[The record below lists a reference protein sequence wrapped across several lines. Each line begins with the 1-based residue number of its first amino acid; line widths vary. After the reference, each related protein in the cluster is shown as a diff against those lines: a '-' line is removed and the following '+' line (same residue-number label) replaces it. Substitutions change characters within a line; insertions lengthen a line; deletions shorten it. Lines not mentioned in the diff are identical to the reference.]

1 MKLKWKRIGIVFLIL
16 MMKPVFDKKGQAE
29 ICGPWYEGKI
39 PYEHKNYMS
48 FNEVQEAYAGNLE
61 KLGFQVFR

>member
-1 MKLKWKRIGIVFLIL
+1 
-16 MMKPVFDKKGQAE
+16 MKPVFDKKGQAE

-39 PYEHKNYMS
+39 PYEHTNYMS